1 MESKTKNSHSS
12 RSDAVYALDG
22 AALPAHS
29 TNMLG
34 IITRL
39 RLSARYATTLLRAL
53 LVLTHTE
60 VARPWEQTTARD
72 QYQYEIA
79 DSHQPQ

>member
-1 MESKTKNSHSS
+1 
-12 RSDAVYALDG
+12 
-22 AALPAHS
+22 
-29 TNMLG
+29 MLG

-60 VARPWEQTTARD
+60 VARSWEQTTARD